1 MAIFVPILAGLGGA
15 AVATAVGAS
24 AVTAGVVGVTTAVV
38 TNSLMNQSQPQATSV
53 TDVPDVPVVDTVATD
68 TTEVDTSGATG
79 GAETTINDVVEVQE
93 TVLETADTT
102 KEEEIV
108 AEEVVGTTVTT
119 ETGSTGVIEAVD
131 TKTGEATVDV
141 TPGTTTSGGV
151 LTGGTTSTSAGTA
164 GGGVAEAVVA
174 TTQSQ
179 GPAETEAISF
189 YEKGRRS
196 TILTTAQ
203 GIQDTVSGLLSD
215 TGTSMLRRKRG
226 LVGQGLIT

>member
-1 MAIFVPILAGLGGA
+1 MAIFIPILAGAGAA

-24 AVTAGVVGVTTAVV
+24 VATAAVVGVTTAVV
-38 TNSLMNQSQPQATSV
+38 TNSLMNQPPPQALA
-53 TDVPDVPVVDTVATD
+53 VPDVPAVDTAATD
-68 TTEVDTSGATG
+68 TTVVDTSGATG
-79 GAETTINDVVEVQE
+79 GADTTINDVVAVQE
-93 TVLETADTT
+93 DVAKQADTT
-102 KEEEIV
+102 KEAEIV
-108 AEEVVGTTVTT
+108 AEEVVGTTVKT
-119 ETGSTGVIEAVD
+119 ETGGEGKITEVE
-131 TKTGEATVDV
+131 TKTGEATVEV
-141 TPGTTTSGGV
+141 APGTTTSGGV

-164 GGGVAEAVVA
+164 AGGVAEAVVA

-215 TGTSMLRRKRG
+215 TGTSMLRRRRG
-226 LVGQGLIT
+226 LVGQ

>member
-1 MAIFVPILAGLGGA
+1 M
-15 AVATAVGAS
+15 
-24 AVTAGVVGVTTAVV
+24 
-38 TNSLMNQSQPQATSV
+38 
-53 TDVPDVPVVDTVATD
+53 
-68 TTEVDTSGATG
+68 
-79 GAETTINDVVEVQE
+79 QE

-119 ETGSTGVIEAVD
+119 GTGSTGVIEAVD

-141 TPGTTTSGGV
+141 APGTTTSGGV

-189 YEKGRRS
+189 Y
-196 TILTTAQ
+196 
-203 GIQDTVSGLLSD
+203 
-215 TGTSMLRRKRG
+215 
-226 LVGQGLIT
+226 

>member
-1 MAIFVPILAGLGGA
+1 MAVAIPLLAGAGA
-15 AVATAVGAS
+15 GLTAATVFGASVATSVAVGA
-24 AVTAGVVGVTTAVV
+24 TTAVV
-38 TNSLMNQSQPQATSV
+38 VNSMMNQPQPLATS
-53 TDVPDVPVVDTVATD
+53 VPDVPAVDTVATD
-68 TTEVDTSGATG
+68 TTAVDTSGATG

-102 KEEEIV
+102 EEEEIV

-141 TPGTTTSGGV
+141 TPGKTTSGGV

-189 YEKGRRS
+189 YERGRRS